1 MKVQK
6 VVLVALVALF
16 SIGLT
21 SCTKTSAEDDQ
32 LYDEIAIEKGE
43 IKDQDVD

>member
-6 VVLVALVALF
+6 VVLVVLVALF

-21 SCTKTSAEDDQ
+21 SCAKSSVEDDQ
-32 LYDEIAIEKGE
+32 LYEDAIEKKE
-43 IKDQDVD
+43 IKDQDVG